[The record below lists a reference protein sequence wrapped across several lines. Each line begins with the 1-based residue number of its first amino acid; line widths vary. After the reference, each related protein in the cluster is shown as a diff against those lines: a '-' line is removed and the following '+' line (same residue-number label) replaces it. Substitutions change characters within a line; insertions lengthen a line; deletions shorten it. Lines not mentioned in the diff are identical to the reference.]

1 MNKNLPALYQE
12 LVAVHFTA
20 HQWLRLTLL
29 VCLIQSHRWVR
40 LEDLANCLPQTI
52 RFESRRRG
60 IQRLL
65 DLPQLTFETLWFPL
79 FSWWL
84 SQEFSTG
91 ETLYIAID
99 RTRWR
104 TVNLLV
110 ISLMYRGRG
119 LPIYITWL
127 DKKGNSNLSEQQ
139 EALSKALSLFT
150 DYRVVVLGDREFC
163 SVQLAEWLRQRKQT
177 YFCLRLKKNTY
188 IEQKASLW
196 ESLQNLGAVPG
207 VSLYLKGVKV
217 TKTRGFKLGNVAVKW
232 KRQYRGWTAEEAW
245 FILTNLPTLGDALKA
260 YEKRMGIEE
269 MFRDFKKGGYNLE
282 DTQVKGKRL
291 VALTLLISLAYMED
305 TLTGFK
311 IRQKRSNAYVA
322 RPSEKGRKYKR
333 HSHFYTG
340 NRAQTW
346 LHSLEVFAE
355 AAQEFI
361 RLCPQK
367 RVNYLSGQR
376 AVTLI
381 QSSL

>member
-207 VSLYLKGVKV
+207 VSLDLKGVKV
-217 TKTRGFKLGNVAVKW
+217 TKTRGFKLGNVAVK
-232 KRQYRGWTAEEAW
+232 
-245 FILTNLPTLGDALKA
+245 
-260 YEKRMGIEE
+260 
-269 MFRDFKKGGYNLE
+269 
-282 DTQVKGKRL
+282 
-291 VALTLLISLAYMED
+291 
-305 TLTGFK
+305 
-311 IRQKRSNAYVA
+311 
-322 RPSEKGRKYKR
+322 
-333 HSHFYTG
+333 
-340 NRAQTW
+340 
-346 LHSLEVFAE
+346 
-355 AAQEFI
+355 
-361 RLCPQK
+361 
-367 RVNYLSGQR
+367 
-376 AVTLI
+376 
-381 QSSL
+381 